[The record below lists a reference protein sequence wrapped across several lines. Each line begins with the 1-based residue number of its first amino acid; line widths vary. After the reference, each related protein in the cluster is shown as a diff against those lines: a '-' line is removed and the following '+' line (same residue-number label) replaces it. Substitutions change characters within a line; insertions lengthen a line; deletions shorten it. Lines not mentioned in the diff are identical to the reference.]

1 MAEGGG
7 RISEDRKQ
15 LPDNPP
21 SAIPVSA
28 GRPLCPDGMFP
39 VLPERSPP
47 VEEKKVRSFR
57 EVLVR
62 VMAMQIVT
70 LAVLGYLQY
79 RYGR

>member
-1 MAEGGG
+1 MPG
-7 RISEDRKQ
+7 RYVPGPTRTE
-15 LPDNPP
+15 
-21 SAIPVSA
+21 
-28 GRPLCPDGMFP
+28 
-39 VLPERSPP
+39 PP